1 MTLADTLRG
10 LVRRWYIVV
19 PGLLLAVAAA
29 LGAFS
34 QISPAYERSATRL
47 LLPGLGTVP
56 EGATNPYLFLGGLT
70 QATDVL
76 VRAVGGDETVGEL
89 VAAHEGMEVAVTR
102 DPTSS
107 GPVIQLTVT
116 ADSDAEA
123 AMALDV
129 LIEQS
134 TETLERLQTEQ
145 NVRPV
150 DRITLTTLTAST
162 EGALQQRT
170 RIVISA
176 AAGLAVGVLTLAVA
190 SLVDGL
196 ARRKRARA
204 GDDGAAASTAADGGA
219 RDDATDNDATDNAGI
234 DADGPDADGP
244 GADGPGADAPS
255 GAGGEGVAGPADNP
269 ADHPAAK
276 PADHPAAKPADNP
289 AADSAGGPAEA
300 PPVSEG
306 KGDADPTSPALADAR
321 LSVAQRGTRKERSH
335 VPFTRPGRQREP
347 QG

>member
-204 GDDGAAASTAADGGA
+204 GGGA
-219 RDDATDNDATDNAGI
+219 RDDGTDNDATDNDGT
-234 DADGPDADGP
+234 DADGTDADGP
-244 GADGPGADAPS
+244 GADAAS
-255 GAGGEGVAGPADNP
+255 GAGGEGVAGPAANP
-269 ADHPAAK
+269 ADH
-276 PADHPAAKPADNP
+276 PADNP

>member
-1 MTLADTLRG
+1 
-10 LVRRWYIVV
+10 
-19 PGLLLAVAAA
+19 
-29 LGAFS
+29 
-34 QISPAYERSATRL
+34 
-47 LLPGLGTVP
+47 
-56 EGATNPYLFLGGLT
+56 
-70 QATDVL
+70 
-76 VRAVGGDETVGEL
+76 
-89 VAAHEGMEVAVTR
+89 
-102 DPTSS
+102 
-107 GPVIQLTVT
+107 
-116 ADSDAEA
+116 
-123 AMALDV
+123 MALDV

-234 DADGPDADGP
+234 DADGPDAD
-244 GADGPGADAPS
+244 APS

>member
-204 GDDGAAASTAADGGA
+204 GGGA
-219 RDDATDNDATDNAGI
+219 RDDGTDNDATDNDGT
-234 DADGPDADGP
+234 DADGTDADGP
-244 GADGPGADAPS
+244 GADAAS
-255 GAGGEGVAGPADNP
+255 GAGGEGVAGPAANP
-269 ADHPAAK
+269 ADH
-276 PADHPAAKPADNP
+276 PADNP

-306 KGDADPTSPALADAR
+306 KGDADPTTPLLADAR

>member
-204 GDDGAAASTAADGGA
+204 GGGA
-219 RDDATDNDATDNAGI
+219 RDDGTDNDATDN
-234 DADGPDADGP
+234 DGTDADGP
-244 GADGPGADAPS
+244 GADAAS
-255 GAGGEGVAGPADNP
+255 GAGGEGVAGPAANP
-269 ADHPAAK
+269 ADH
-276 PADHPAAKPADNP
+276 PADNP
-289 AADSAGGPAEA
+289 AADSAAGPAEA

-306 KGDADPTSPALADAR
+306 KGDADPTTPLLADAR